1 MARLARVVAV
11 GVPHHIT
18 QRGNG
23 RQFILTSDAERT
35 VYMELLRQAVQL
47 HSLSLLGYCLMSNH
61 VHLVAIPEKPDSLAN
76 ALKETHG
83 RYATYWNAAHGK
95 SGHAWQGRFY
105 SCPLDEV
112 HLWEAL
118 RYTELNPVRAGMVEE
133 PQTWKWSSTGAHCG
147 TAEPDPC
154 LTMERWKQAWT
165 PLRWQEFL
173 AVGETEEQLQA
184 LRQCTHSGRPLGST
198 AFIETLEQSTQ
209 RKLAPRKGGRP
220 ARPAPNQRQGSI
232 AFDE

>member
-11 GVPHHIT
+11 GVPHHIS

-23 RQFILTSDAERT
+23 ANSFSLQMRS
-35 VYMELLRQAVQL
+35 ELSTWHYSARRIQL

-95 SGHAWQGRFY
+95 SGHAWRGRFY
-105 SCPLDEV
+105 SCPLDQV

-118 RYTELNPVRAGMVEE
+118 GNE
-133 PQTWKWSSTGAHCG
+133 
-147 TAEPDPC
+147 
-154 LTMERWKQAWT
+154 
-165 PLRWQEFL
+165 
-173 AVGETEEQLQA
+173 
-184 LRQCTHSGRPLGST
+184 
-198 AFIETLEQSTQ
+198 
-209 RKLAPRKGGRP
+209 
-220 ARPAPNQRQGSI
+220 
-232 AFDE
+232 